1 MFASPRKFFR
11 FFAIA
16 EVFSWTLLIG
26 GLILR
31 ATQGWDLAVTIGGGV
46 HGFVFLS
53 YAANAV
59 LMSKNQR
66 WAALPTT
73 VAIVSAVVPY
83 ATVPVDIWLQRTGRL
98 DGQWRR
104 TATEDPRDHTWHD
117 KLLRWIINHPWASI
131 LIGLGAVVAVYV
143 TLLMLGPPVDRS

>member
-1 MFASPRKFFR
+1 MLSTPRQFFR

-31 ATQGWDLAVTIGGGV
+31 ATQGWDMAVTIGGGV

-53 YAANAV
+53 YGVTAV

-66 WAALPTT
+66 WSAG
-73 VAIVSAVVPY
+73 VAGISIVSAVIPY
-83 ATVPVDIWLQRTGRL
+83 ATVPVDIWLQRSGRL
-98 DGQWRR
+98 DGDWRR

-117 KLLRWIINHPWASI
+117 RLLRWIINHPLLSI
-131 LIGLGAVVAVYV
+131 LIGLAIVVAVYV
-143 TLLMLGPPVDRS
+143 TLLILGPPV

>member
-1 MFASPRKFFR
+1 MFATPRKFFR

-16 EVFSWTLLIG
+16 EVISWTLLIA

-31 ATQGWDLAVTIGGGV
+31 ATQGWDLAVTIGGGI

-53 YAANAV
+53 YALTAI

-66 WAALPTT
+66 WAPVPTT
-73 VAIVSAVVPY
+73 VSIVAAGIPY
-83 ATVPVDIWLQRTGRL
+83 ATVPVDIWLHRSGRL
-98 DGQWRR
+98 TGDWRR

-117 KLLRWIINHPWASI
+117 RLLRWVINHPVLSVV
-131 LIGLGAVVAVYV
+131 IGLAAVVIVYV
-143 TLLMLGPPVDRS
+143 ALLLMGPPVER

>member
-1 MFASPRKFFR
+1 MFATPRKFFR

-16 EVFSWTLLIG
+16 EVISWTLLIA

-31 ATQGWDLAVTIGGGV
+31 ATQGWDLAVTIGGGI

-53 YAANAV
+53 YALTAI

-66 WAALPTT
+66 WAPVPTT
-73 VAIVSAVVPY
+73 VSIVAAGIPY
-83 ATVPVDIWLQRTGRL
+83 ATVPVDIWLHRSGRLTGR
-98 DGQWRR
+98 WRR

-117 KLLRWIINHPWASI
+117 RLLRWVINHPVLSVV
-131 LIGLGAVVAVYV
+131 IGLAAVVIVYV
-143 TLLMLGPPVDRS
+143 ALLLMGPPVER